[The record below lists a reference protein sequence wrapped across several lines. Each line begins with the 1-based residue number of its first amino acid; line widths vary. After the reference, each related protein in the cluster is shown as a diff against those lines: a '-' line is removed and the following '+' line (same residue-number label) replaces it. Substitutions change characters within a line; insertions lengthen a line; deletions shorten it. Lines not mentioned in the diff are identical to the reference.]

1 VAIEADLDR
10 IGKVRAEL
18 DKERPEVLIQEVE
31 VIVVGHRRA
40 AGDPRVRVA
49 LASLGVLSARGAKHR
64 GLLLGLADEQHPLG
78 ETTPCQILLRHV
90 VLALSFLEAD
100 HIEPMLFGE
109 ALDGANEPLGHGRDH
124 GSGGDRIA

>member
-40 AGDPRVRVA
+40 AGDPRVA

-78 ETTPCQILLRHV
+78 ESTPRQILLRHV
-90 VLALSFLEAD
+90 VLALAFLEAD

-109 ALDGANEPLGHGRDH
+109 ALDAANEPLGHGRDH
-124 GSGGDRIA
+124 GSGGDGIA